1 MAKAFKLRVWAAP
14 AAFWLWAPTLLV
26 IVAML
31 MVGHWY
37 SLPKPTREDRALEQ
51 AVHALR
57 APGARGDW
65 TVVHALYSKCRCSQ
79 RILTHLFNRRPLAGT
94 TEVIL
99 LVGSHAEY
107 ERRARESGF
116 RLDVISP
123 EELLK
128 KYHFEA
134 APLFAVS
141 DSNGRLRY
149 VGGYTDRKQGLAV
162 RDVEIIHALQA
173 NGSPRE
179 LPLFGCAVSRSLQA
193 LMDPLGIK
201 NRT

>member
-1 MAKAFKLRVWAAP
+1 MAKADKLRVWAGR

-37 SLPKPTREDRALEQ
+37 SLPKPAHEDRALEQ
-51 AVHALR
+51 AMRAVRAR
-57 APGARGDW
+57 APRSDW

-79 RILTHLFNRRPLAGT
+79 RILSHLFSRRPLPGT
-94 TEVIL
+94 TEVIV

-107 ERRARESGF
+107 ERRVRESGF
-116 RLDVISP
+116 ELDVVSP
-123 EELLK
+123 EELSR
-128 KYHFEA
+128 KYHFQA

-141 DSNGRLRY
+141 DPNGSLRY

-162 RDVEIIHALQA
+162 RDVEIVRALQA
-173 NGSPRE
+173 HASPRE

-193 LMDPLGIK
+193 LTDPLGIK

>member
-1 MAKAFKLRVWAAP
+1 
-14 AAFWLWAPTLLV
+14 
-26 IVAML
+26 ML

-37 SLPKPTREDRALEQ
+37 SLPKPAHEDRALEQ

-57 APGARGDW
+57 APGDSGRW

-79 RILTHLFNRRPLAGT
+79 RILTHLFDRRPLAGT
-94 TEVIL
+94 TEVIV

-107 ERRARESGF
+107 EREARQSGF

-123 EELLK
+123 EEFSK

-141 DSNGRLRY
+141 DPNGSLRY
-149 VGGYTDRKQGLAV
+149 VGGYTDRKQSLAV
-162 RDVEIIHALQA
+162 RDVEIIRALQA
-173 NGSPRE
+173 HGSPRE

-193 LMDPLGIK
+193 LIDPLGIK

>member
-1 MAKAFKLRVWAAP
+1 MAKASKLGIWAGR
-14 AAFWLWAPTLLV
+14 AAFWLWAPTLLL
-26 IVAML
+26 IVATL

-37 SLPKPTREDRALEQ
+37 SLPKPAHDDRALEQ
-51 AVHALR
+51 AMRALR
-57 APGARGDW
+57 TGDARGDW

-79 RILTHLFNRRPLAGT
+79 RILSHLFSRRPLAGT
-94 TEVIL
+94 TEVIV
-99 LVGSHAEY
+99 LVGSHPEY
-107 ERRARESGF
+107 ELRARQSGF
-116 RLDVISP
+116 ELDVVSP
-123 EELLK
+123 EELSQ

-141 DSNGRLRY
+141 DPNGRLRY

-193 LMDPLGIK
+193 VLDPLGIK